1 MEVTDINLADPGA
14 FVDAVP
20 HEWFAFLRREA
31 PVQWHPDPDGFAEGF
46 WSVTR
51 YDDCVGVNRDYEHF
65 SSYRAAT
72 LFHDFDEEVLG
83 QQRMMMLNM
92 DPPMHTRY
100 RRLVNKGFTPRMI
113 RDLEVKVVAATDA
126 ILDTVC
132 EQGSADFVEQVSA
145 ELPLQVIADLMGV
158 PQEDRHLVF
167 DWSNRMVGSDDP
179 EYQLDADAGAQA
191 SMELFA
197 YADELCEKKRL
208 DPHEDLFSVLTQAE
222 IEGDQLSQLELDLFF
237 MLLAVAGNET
247 TRNLISGAMV
257 AFFDHPDQWERLRAD
272 RSLLP
277 SAIEEMLR
285 FVSPVMHFRRQASAE
300 VDHRRPEDRRGRQG
314 GVLAHLGQP
323 GRVGVRRPQHLR
335 HRPHPQ
341 QPYGLR
347 RGRPPLLP
355 GGQSGPHGDP
365 GDVRPPARPDA
376 RHPAGRR
383 GPEAAIQLH
392 QRREAHP
399 GGLHPLRPGRPLNRG
414 SRPPSPRQRTLE
426 AQNLRSRPETDAQ
439 RMRFHQAVTFL
450 PLDEVVSLSTAAD
463 TLGYSGIYLSDHLF
477 NPRDLQSKYTYSK
490 APDGSPFWEK
500 ETAWP
505 DPMCLI
511 SALSGVT
518 TNLTFTTGIY
528 IAPVRDLI
536 TVAKTVGTAAV
547 LSGNRVRL
555 GVGVGWCEEEYVQ
568 TGQDFRTRGRAAQRD
583 DPGPQG
589 PVAGRLGGVPR

>member
-1 MEVTDINLADPGA
+1 M
-14 FVDAVP
+14 
-20 HEWFAFLRREA
+20 
-31 PVQWHPDPDGFAEGF
+31 
-46 WSVTR
+46 TR

-257 AFFDHPDQWERLRAD
+257 AFFDHPDQWDEAPGRPVAPPLGHRGDAALRVAGD
-272 RSLLP
+272 ALP
-277 SAIEEMLR
+277 A
-285 FVSPVMHFRRQASAE
+285 PG
-300 VDHRRPEDRRGRQG
+300 HRRRGHRRAEDRRGRQG
-314 GVLAHLGQP
+314 GVLARLGQP
-323 GRVGVRRPQHLR
+323 GRVGLRPT
-335 HRPHPQ
+335 PTPSTS
-341 QPYGLR
+341 PA
-347 RGRPPLLP
+347 PPTTTWP
-355 GGQSGPHGDP
+355 SAAGVPTSASGPTW
-365 GDVRPPARPDA
+365 PAW
-376 RHPAGRR
+376 
-383 GPEAAIQLH
+383 
-392 QRREAHP
+392 
-399 GGLHPLRPGRPLNRG
+399 
-414 SRPPSPRQRTLE
+414 
-426 AQNLRSRPETDAQ
+426 RS
-439 RMRFHQAVTFL
+439 
-450 PLDEVVSLSTAAD
+450 
-463 TLGYSGIYLSDHLF
+463 G
-477 NPRDLQSKYTYSK
+477 
-490 APDGSPFWEK
+490 
-500 ETAWP
+500 
-505 DPMCLI
+505 
-511 SALSGVT
+511 
-518 TNLTFTTGIY
+518 
-528 IAPVRDLI
+528 
-536 TVAKTVGTAAV
+536 
-547 LSGNRVRL
+547 
-555 GVGVGWCEEEYVQ
+555 
-568 TGQDFRTRGRAAQRD
+568 
-583 DPGPQG
+583 
-589 PVAGRLGGVPR
+589 